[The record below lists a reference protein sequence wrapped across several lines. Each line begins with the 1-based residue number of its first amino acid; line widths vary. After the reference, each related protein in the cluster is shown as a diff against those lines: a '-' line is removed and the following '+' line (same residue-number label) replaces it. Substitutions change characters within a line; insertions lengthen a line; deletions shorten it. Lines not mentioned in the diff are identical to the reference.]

1 MKNLGALVL
10 VVTLAACS
18 SATAD
23 APTSPTTGATVTLRA
38 SSFDPGTI
46 TVKVGET
53 VKWNWSE
60 GTHNVV
66 SGTNCTPDAKFSS
79 GDPVEGG
86 TFEQKFDTAGTFE
99 YFCSVHCSAGMVG
112 KVIVQ

>member
-1 MKNLGALVL
+1 MKNFGALAL
-10 VVTLAACS
+10 VVVLAACS
-18 SATAD
+18 SATTD
-23 APTSPTTGATVTLRA
+23 GPTSPPTGATVTLLA
-38 SSFDPGTI
+38 TSFDPATI

-53 VKWNWSE
+53 VKWNWST

-66 SGTNCTPDAKFSS
+66 SGTGCTPDAKFSS

-86 TFEQKFDTAGTFE
+86 TFEQKFDTAGTYD
-99 YFCSVHCSAGMVG
+99 YFCSVHCSSGMVG